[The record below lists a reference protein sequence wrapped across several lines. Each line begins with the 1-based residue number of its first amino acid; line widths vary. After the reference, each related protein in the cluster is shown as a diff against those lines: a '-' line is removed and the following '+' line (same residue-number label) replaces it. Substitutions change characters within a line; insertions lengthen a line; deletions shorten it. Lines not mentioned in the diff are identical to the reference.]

1 MEGDGSILSCFKK
14 YRIFWGI
21 MKEFLLR
28 IDENTNRLLDVYMR
42 KNNIKSKNKIINN
55 ILDFYLK
62 NTDSFCSNN
71 DIDRKLERL
80 LKLSSLNNNLIEQLF
95 ANHEFPINNDRK
107 EDEMLKE
114 FHNDLRKNVYF
125 FMD

>member
-1 MEGDGSILSCFKK
+1 
-14 YRIFWGI
+14 

-28 IDENTNRLLDVYMR
+28 IDDNTNRLLDVYMR

-62 NTDSFCSNN
+62 NTDSFSSNN

-114 FHNDLRKNVYF
+114 FHNDLRKNVYV

>member
-1 MEGDGSILSCFKK
+1 
-14 YRIFWGI
+14 

-55 ILDFYLK
+55 IIDFYLK

-95 ANHEFPINNDRK
+95 C
-107 EDEMLKE
+107 
-114 FHNDLRKNVYF
+114 
-125 FMD
+125 